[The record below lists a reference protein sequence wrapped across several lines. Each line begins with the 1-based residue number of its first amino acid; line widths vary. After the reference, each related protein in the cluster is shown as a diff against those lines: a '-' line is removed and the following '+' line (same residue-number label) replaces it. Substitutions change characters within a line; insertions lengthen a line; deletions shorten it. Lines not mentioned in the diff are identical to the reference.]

1 METMPDS
8 DGLEILATLTIFL
21 NSHLCSKKL
30 QDEETRAAAMFYM
43 IGIFQGNKNKTDSL
57 EDTVL

>member
-30 QDEETRAAAMFYM
+30 QDGKTRAAAMFYM
-43 IGIFQGNKNKTDSL
+43 IGIF
-57 EDTVL
+57 

>member
-30 QDEETRAAAMFYM
+30 QDEKTRAAAMFYM
-43 IGIFQGNKNKTDSL
+43 IGIF
-57 EDTVL
+57 